1 MDETRTLLIV
11 VAFLSALPAW
21 LTASILTRHAKA
33 DGESPSGWIP
43 LSVLPYALS
52 RFKHRHKPA
61 IVFGYV
67 ASNLVFAAVVA
78 AIVWMRFG
86 GK

>member
-1 MDETRTLLIV
+1 MDDVRILLLV

-33 DGESPSGWIP
+33 DGESPSSWIP
-43 LSVLPYALS
+43 MSVLPYAIA

-61 IVFGYV
+61 ILFGYV
-67 ASNLVFAAVVA
+67 ASNLVFAAVVI
-78 AIVWMRFG
+78 AIVWMRF
-86 GK
+86 K